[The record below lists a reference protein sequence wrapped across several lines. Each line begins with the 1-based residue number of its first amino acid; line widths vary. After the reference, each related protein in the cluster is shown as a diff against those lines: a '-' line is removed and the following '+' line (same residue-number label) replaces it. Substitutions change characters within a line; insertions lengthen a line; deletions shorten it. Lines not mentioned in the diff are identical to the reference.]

1 MRVITSSDACAK
13 IPRTAHK
20 KVGRPFYC
28 YHVGSP
34 GGLMVE
40 NLPTMQQTQVIWDWS
55 LGQEDPLEEVMVT
68 HFSILT

>member
-1 MRVITSSDACAK
+1 
-13 IPRTAHK
+13 
-20 KVGRPFYC
+20 
-28 YHVGSP
+28 
-34 GGLMVE
+34 MVE